1 MLRRE
6 SKTFVDTSTRQGQK
20 VVGWLLML
28 ALLLCNE
35 FVLTVLFG
43 RDGQLETST
52 LWTIRCMN
60 ALLLGLA
67 LLNFTWHRTRHVVRI
82 DLFFL
87 AMAVGLLVVECY
99 LRIVEIPQDQL
110 EIDGLRLRIPDR
122 QLHHR
127 LESNTV
133 AFVAWGGRKPVIYKT
148 NNLGHRDVDVRHVP
162 RKTTHDTRILILGD
176 SFAECIGVS
185 YEDGFVEVLRRA
197 LEKEKV
203 DVEFL
208 NNGIVSYCPRLEKR
222 SLERF
227 LAQGYRSDGVLLFLD
242 VSDIHDQADS
252 GWYGDWQEY
261 SVEDLN
267 AAKAAFELRLASIL
281 ITKRGAEAY
290 RNFFWPRTLELCRES
305 AGNLCTRINKE
316 TKPPYEDLWENER
329 YSWTEGDYWT
339 NGLSWVATG
348 LERCRQD
355 IAAIR
360 DLCDQQ
366 EMSFAIVIYPYPVQ
380 LMSSQYPSLH
390 QVEFQQF
397 CAQEGILLIDLSYDF
412 KNATRW
418 EDYFMPG
425 DIHWNK
431 RGHRLVAAA
440 LLERRAEWLPAGRE
454 GGNGQ

>member
-1 MLRRE
+1 M
-6 SKTFVDTSTRQGQK
+6 
-20 VVGWLLML
+20 
-28 ALLLCNE
+28 
-35 FVLTVLFG
+35 
-43 RDGQLETST
+43 
-52 LWTIRCMN
+52 
-60 ALLLGLA
+60 
-67 LLNFTWHRTRHVVRI
+67 
-82 DLFFL
+82 
-87 AMAVGLLVVECY
+87 
-99 LRIVEIPQDQL
+99 
-110 EIDGLRLRIPDR
+110 
-122 QLHHR
+122 
-127 LESNTV
+127 
-133 AFVAWGGRKPVIYKT
+133 
-148 NNLGHRDVDVRHVP
+148 
-162 RKTTHDTRILILGD
+162 
-176 SFAECIGVS
+176 
-185 YEDGFVEVLRRA
+185 
-197 LEKEKV
+197 
-203 DVEFL
+203 
-208 NNGIVSYCPRLEKR
+208 
-222 SLERF
+222 
-227 LAQGYRSDGVLLFLD
+227 
-242 VSDIHDQADS
+242 
-252 GWYGDWQEY
+252 
-261 SVEDLN
+261 
-267 AAKAAFELRLASIL
+267 
-281 ITKRGAEAY
+281 
-290 RNFFWPRTLELCRES
+290 ELCRES